1 MQLSEIRYNALKQYR
16 GGRYTGPKITS
27 EIRDFKNRGYIVAV
41 SRESQDQPGSYCMN
55 PTKWTITPL
64 GEDALSEFEQTR
76 QKQANE
82 ERQRRFQNKISVAQ
96 VLVPLITFILGLI
109 VEHCA
114 GLVSALSDL
123 FGRWVK

>member
-1 MQLSEIRYNALKQYR
+1 ME
-16 GGRYTGPKITS
+16 
-27 EIRDFKNRGYIVAV
+27 
-41 SRESQDQPGSYCMN
+41 QPGTYCMN